1 MPSMAN
7 LGTGARR
14 ELRSWL
20 LGALAAIPLAALLAV
35 GIYVLPAALHRP
47 VLVFASVSFW
57 VAIWLADRV
66 PLFAIATWLVPALA
80 IIAVAHIAGSPALFY
95 GTLVVVAVGIGLMS
109 IYDSARRPWARY
121 SSRIQR
127 WVISHTLPPRDRRVH
142 DALVRGLRLDRAMR
156 RVARNLE
163 DLPGAARAFRQSA
176 DRILAI
182 EAPDEAWASVARAAA
197 EPALAYADMLE
208 ARRPL
213 DFEAIR
219 ELTRRR
225 DDTLARLLDTRSR
238 AYGWLTFRAFH
249 PGDRSPS

>member
-1 MPSMAN
+1 MAN
-7 LGTGARR
+7 LGIGARR

-20 LGALAAIPLAALLAV
+20 LGALGAIPLAALLAL

-80 IIAVAHIAGSPALFY
+80 VIGLAHLVGSPVLFY
-95 GTLVVVAVGIGLMS
+95 GTLLVVAVGIGLMS
-109 IYDSARRPWARY
+109 IYDFARRPWARY
-121 SSRIQR
+121 CSRIQR
-127 WVISHTLPPRDRRVH
+127 WIISHTLPPHDRRVH
-142 DALVRGLRLDRAMR
+142 DALVRGLRLDREMR

-163 DLPGAARAFRQSA
+163 DLPGTARAFRESA

-182 EAPDEAWASVARAAA
+182 ETRDEAWASVVQAAA

-208 ARRPL
+208 ASRPL

-219 ELTRRR
+219 ELTARR
-225 DDTLARLLDTRSR
+225 DDTLARLLDRRSR
-238 AYGWLTFRAFH
+238 AYAWLTYRAFQA
-249 PGDRSPS
+249 GDRPPS